1 MIVEII
7 GWIGTILIL
16 TAYFLVS
23 TERLKPKANSYILM
37 NLFGAIFIGVNV
49 FAHQA
54 WPTVALEVVWGGV
67 AIIGLVKN
75 FQAYR
80 SAD

>member
-7 GWIGTILIL
+7 GWIGTVLIVL
-16 TAYFLVS
+16 AYFLVS
-23 TERLKPKANSYILM
+23 TERIKPKANPYILM

-54 WPTVALEVVWGGV
+54 WPTFALEIVWGSI
-67 AIIGLVKN
+67 AIAGLFKN
-75 FQAYR
+75 FVKIG
-80 SAD
+80 SNK